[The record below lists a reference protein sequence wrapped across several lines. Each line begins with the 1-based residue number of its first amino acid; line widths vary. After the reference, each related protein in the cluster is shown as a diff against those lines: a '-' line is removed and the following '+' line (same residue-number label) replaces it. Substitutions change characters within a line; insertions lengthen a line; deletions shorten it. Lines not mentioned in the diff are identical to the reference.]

1 MNDDRELA
9 RFMRVLTTRRV
20 LLRGA
25 ALGGAGLAAAALI
38 GCGDDEDEQPAA
50 TPAATAAAA
59 APTATATEA
68 AAAAATATEA
78 AAAAAT
84 ARPTEAAPA
93 GPDYVA
99 QALADGAPFPYGY
112 DEPEGT
118 PKSGGIL
125 RISLLYRGTPAT
137 FDTGKQLELAAS
149 TATFSA
155 DRLVGFATGQDLG
168 KYLPKIQPE
177 LAKSWEVRP
186 DGLEFTFELEPNVN
200 YQNVAPVNGRRF
212 TAQDVKLTYDRH
224 AAGGLNQAFFAY
236 VDSFTVVDEQT
247 FSIQMSSP
255 DADLPV
261 ALASRQ
267 LPIYAPELWDDG
279 LIETTAIGTGA
290 AILTDVEKEAQ
301 LTFESNPD
309 YWQGKPYLD
318 GAELV
323 IIPDVA
329 ARLAE
334 YRVGRLDHANSIIR
348 NKEQADALIE
358 SNPGTRITSD
368 PITNAISFFAFNTDH
383 PTLQDDRVRQAMS
396 LALDREEMVQ
406 ILSGGLGRVLPVFL
420 WPLVFDKEP
429 SEDELG
435 RWWRHDPAEA
445 KKLVAAAGAEGV
457 KLTTLFTPSYG
468 ASQPNNIAFVTSP
481 WKDIGINLES
491 QDVDFQ
497 TFSALRFTSKFRDDP
512 ESQMMQGYSTAAPTA
527 KGSFFDLVH
536 TQSSQNV
543 HKVND
548 PDIDAWAEQAVGEFD
563 PDARRELHRKIWDRE
578 LDRVLRLSMSQ
589 TFNYTPV
596 QPWLRY
602 YRWNG
607 AFISV
612 YHTFDWGFGYH
623 KAWLDK

>member
-1 MNDDRELA
+1 MNDERELA
-9 RFMRVLTTRRV
+9 RLMGVLTTRRS

-38 GCGDDEDEQPAA
+38 GCGDEEEEPPAPAA
-50 TPAATAAAA
+50 TATQAAAATPTATQAAAATPTATQAAAA
-59 APTATATEA
+59 APTAT
-68 AAAAATATEA
+68 
-78 AAAAAT
+78 
-84 ARPTEAAPA
+84 PTEAAPA
-93 GPDYVA
+93 EPDYAA

-112 DEPEGT
+112 AEPEGA
-118 PKSGGIL
+118 PKAGGIL

-168 KYLPKIQPE
+168 KYVPKTQPE
-177 LAKSWEVRP
+177 LAKSWEVSP
-186 DGLEFTFELEPNVN
+186 DGLEFTFDLEPNVN
-200 YQNVAPVNGRRF
+200 YQNVAPVNGRPF
-212 TAQDVKLTYDRH
+212 IAQDVKLTYERH

-236 VDSFTVVDEQT
+236 ADSFTVVDDQT
-247 FSIQMSSP
+247 FTIQMRSP

-279 LIETTAIGTGA
+279 SIDTMAIGTGP

-301 LTFESNPD
+301 VTFESNPD

-334 YRVGRLDHANSIIR
+334 YRVGRLDHANSIVR
-348 NKEQADALIE
+348 NKDQADGLIE

-383 PTLQDDRVRQAMS
+383 PKLQDDRVRQAMS

-420 WPLVFDKEP
+420 WPLVFDEEP
-429 SEDELG
+429 SGDELG

-445 KKLVAAAGAEGV
+445 KKLVQAAGADGV
-457 KLTTLFTPSYG
+457 SLTTLFTPSYG
-468 ASQPNNIAFVTSP
+468 ASQPNNIAFVSSP
-481 WKDIGINLES
+481 WKEIGINLES

-512 ESQMMQGYSTAAPTA
+512 DSQMMQGYSTAAPTA

-536 TQSSQNV
+536 SQSSQNV
-543 HKVND
+543 HTVKD
-548 PDIDAWAEQAVGEFD
+548 PDIDTWAEQAVGEFD
-563 PDARRELHRKIWDRE
+563 PEARRELHRKIWDRE